1 MRNSHA
7 IVLRKVRGVFG
18 ALWQGT
24 SVLLPSGGGSAAV
37 NGRGL
42 LAALG
47 TFGAVLLAPLMLLA
61 VIALVLFVLPAPP
74 AHVATTHLPL
84 AGVALAGTTEEMK
97 KLLTELGTTVT
108 EFKAANDERLKQL
121 EAKGTADPLLV
132 NKVEQANAAITRI
145 ETQLS
150 EQKAALREMETAQAR
165 VSSGANQS
173 DAAVRERAQVRQFL
187 SMVQNKP
194 LRKVTVTDDDVTT
207 LREYADA
214 FENHL
219 RSAQINNS
227 MSVGSSPEG
236 GFWVTPDLSGR
247 IVEKVYETSPVRQI
261 ASEQTIGTDALEGPN
276 DQDEAGYSGWVGET
290 APRTTESTTPNLG
303 KWRIPVAEVWAMP
316 KTTQKNLDDSQN
328 DVEKWLEKKVADKL
342 SRVENAAFVNG
353 DGVNKPRGF
362 MTYPTGTT
370 TGKINQLKTGVNG
383 GFAATLPGNKLI
395 DLVFSVK
402 DKYRAN
408 AKFAMHRLTVAE
420 IRKLVDGQGNYL
432 WQRDFSSERGGT
444 VLGYGIAELNDMV
457 PLAAT
462 VASLSVA
469 FGDFAEAYQIVNR
482 QGIRVIRDNLTQK
495 GFVLFYTT
503 RRTGGD
509 VLNFEALSILNFST

>member
-47 TFGAVLLAPLMLLA
+47 AFCAVLLAPLMLLA
-61 VIALVLFVLPAPP
+61 VIALVLFVLPARP
-74 AHVATTHLPL
+74 AHVVATHLPL

-97 KLLTELGTTVT
+97 KLLNELGTTVT

-121 EAKGTADPLLV
+121 EAKGAADPLLV

-145 ETQLS
+145 ETQLA

-165 VSSGANQS
+165 VSSAS
-173 DAAVRERAQVRQFL
+173 DMSEAARAERENVRRFL
-187 SMVQNKP
+187 AMAQNKP
-194 LRKVTVTDDDVTT
+194 LRKVTVTDADVTQ
-207 LREYADA
+207 LREYADG
-214 FENHL
+214 FENYL
-219 RSAQINNS
+219 RSAQVQNS

-247 IVEKVYETSPVRQI
+247 IVEKVYETSPMRQI
-261 ASEQTIGTDALEGPN
+261 ASVQTIGTDALEGPN
-276 DQDEAGYSGWVGET
+276 DQDEAGDSGWVGET
-290 APRTTESTTPNLG
+290 APRTAESGTPALG
-303 KWRIPVAEVWAMP
+303 KWRIPVMEVWAQP

-328 DVEKWLEKKVADKL
+328 DVEKWLEKKVSDRL
-342 SRVENAAFVNG
+342 SRRQNTGFVLG
-353 DGVNKPRGF
+353 SGVNQPRGF
-362 MTYPTGTT
+362 MTYPSGTG

-383 GFAATLPGNKLI
+383 GFAASKPGDKLI

-420 IRKLVDGQGNYL
+420 VRKLVDGQGNYL
-432 WQRDFSSERGGT
+432 WQRDFSQERGGT

-462 VASLSVA
+462 VPSLSIA
-469 FGDFAEAYQIVNR
+469 FGDFGEAYQIVDR

-503 RRTGGD
+503 TRVGGD